1 MTAAARSRRLRE
13 DGFTGCNVTYPLK
26 EEAFDACEA
35 LSDEAQRAEAV
46 NTIFF
51 GRQTLGTITDGIGAR
66 TAIEALLDEPVAL
79 KRIGVLGYG
88 ATARAILAELHD
100 TDAYTFVWG
109 RDSDRVRA
117 ACAIFE
123 ARPWPQENP
132 PEIVVSTLPPE
143 VRLPEELIGTT
154 ARRGSRNGREL
165 RAARGVGAAARPRSP
180 LRRRDARGTSASEL
194 RLLARAFGSRLE
206 QLTAN
211 VYVPPLFEVTD
222 RGWILELIDRHPF
235 GMLVTSDAEHPRVSH
250 LPLVAD
256 ERDDGLWIVGH
267 VARANPHAE
276 SIRQRRTGHACL
288 RRTACVRFRGVV

>member
-1 MTAAARSRRLRE
+1 MMKLALIGDPVEHSASPSLQRGFLEEAGIDGDYRAIRVPSGDGRRTIARLRE

-35 LSDEAQRAEAV
+35 LSDEAQRAKAV

-100 TDAYTFVWG
+100 TDAYAFVWG
-109 RDSDRVRA
+109 RDAARVRA

-123 ARPWPQENP
+123 ARPWPPENP

-143 VRLPEELIGTT
+143 VRLPEELI
-154 ARRGSRNGREL
+154 AQL
-165 RAARGVGAAARPRSP
+165 RAADLVMDANYGPRAVLGQQLGREVLSG
-180 LRRRDARGTSASEL
+180 DAMLEAQ
-194 RLLARAFGSRLE
+194 ARASFDFWLAHLDRV
-206 QLTAN
+206 AN
-211 VYVPPLFEVTD
+211 
-222 RGWILELIDRHPF
+222 
-235 GMLVTSDAEHPRVSH
+235 
-250 LPLVAD
+250 
-256 ERDDGLWIVGH
+256 
-267 VARANPHAE
+267 N
-276 SIRQRRTGHACL
+276 
-288 RRTACVRFRGVV
+288 